1 MNSPSPLAG
10 EGKASRGDARE
21 RGRLL
26 RSRAKA
32 MRSAPTEA
40 EHRLWQI
47 VRAHRFNGFKF
58 RRQVPIDHYIADFL
72 CPARRL
78 IVELDGSQHAESAS
92 DARRDAYLRAQGFH
106 IIRIWNNELFTNEEG
121 VAEAILNALQSPLP
135 NPSPAEGRGAL
146 GAPNA

>member
-10 EGKASRGDARE
+10 EGKASRSDARE
-21 RGRLL
+21 RGKLL
-26 RSRAKA
+26 RYRAKA

-47 VRAHRFNGFKF
+47 VRAHRFSAFKF
-58 RRQVPIDHYIADFL
+58 RRQVPIDHYIVDFL

-78 IVELDGSQHAESAS
+78 IVELDGGQHAESTN
-92 DARRDAYLRAQGFH
+92 DLRRDAYLQSQGFH

-121 VAEAILNALQSPLP
+121 VAAAILNALQAPLP
-135 NPSPAEGRGAL
+135 NPSPAEGRGA
-146 GAPNA
+146 

>member
-1 MNSPSPLAG
+1 MPSPSPLAG
-10 EGKASRGDARE
+10 EGKASRSDARE

-47 VRAHRFNGFKF
+47 IRAHRFTGYKFK
-58 RRQVPIDHYIADFL
+58 RQVPIDHFIVDFL

-78 IVELDGSQHAESAS
+78 IVELDGSQHADSAG
-92 DARRDAYLRAQGFH
+92 DAGRDAYLRAQGFH

-121 VAEAILNALQSPLP
+121 VAVAILNALQAPLP
-135 NPSPAEGRGAL
+135 NPSPAEGRGA
-146 GAPNA
+146 